1 MRSFARSAITS
12 EMSLHCDRFGAPPN
26 VMRKATSNM
35 TAVQVLYLTAVL
47 AWRCTLQYADLQCS
61 FVISSRS
68 SGNCRRSLQ
77 V

>member
-1 MRSFARSAITS
+1 VRSAITS
-12 EMSLHCDRFGAPPN
+12 ETLRLHCDGFGAPPN

-35 TAVQVLYLTAVL
+35 PAVQVLDLTAVL
-47 AWRCTLQYADLQCS
+47 AWRCTLQYAHLQS
-61 FVISSRS
+61 TFVISSRS